1 MLPTSDLCEPLESP
15 GKEEA
20 SLSLEAEGFRQFFK
34 MKIEKTEEEH
44 EEKKPSVFD
53 LAAEQKCNPIAP
65 FPYLQT
71 PLQDL
76 TVSSACEIKT
86 APLSKTQCEWLVK
99 EATYAITHTI
109 QNGIK
114 ETSLRLDGPA
124 FANSPFQGIELIV
137 KEFTTAPLTFNIEF
151 RGSNAAISSL
161 KPYLADLKTAFYGTH
176 RPEGYAIH
184 RIETSFE
191 DSSPFLF
198 HRKPP
203 AEGGSVL

>member
-1 MLPTSDLCEPLESP
+1 MLPTTDLCEPLESH
-15 GKEEA
+15 GKEET
-20 SLSLEAEGFRQFFK
+20 SLSPEAKGFRKYFE
-34 MKIEKTEEEH
+34 MNIEKTEDER

-53 LAAEQKCNPIAP
+53 LAAEQKNNSTIP
-65 FPYLQT
+65 FPHQQM
-71 PLQDL
+71 PLQVAAASP
-76 TVSSACEIKT
+76 TSEIKT
-86 APLSKTQCEWLVK
+86 APLSEIHCDWLVK
-99 EATYAITHTI
+99 EATSAITHTI
-109 QNGIK
+109 QNGVK

-151 RGSNAAISSL
+151 RGSSAAISSL
-161 KPYLADLKTAFYGTH
+161 KPYLPDLKAAFYGTH